1 MKKTF
6 IMLLAA
12 GALIASCQPKSKTGA
27 NSESTDSVAAVAD
40 TTVFEGT
47 VPAADGPGTRYTVKL
62 ANDSTLGFAVV
73 ETYLEAEN
81 GQDQTNNYTGKAEN
95 IEKTVDGKQVKGL
108 KLHLGD
114 ANDLYF
120 TQPNDSTLRMVSDEL
135 QESATGLNYDLKKK

>member
-27 NSESTDSVAAVAD
+27 NSESVDSVAAVAD

-47 VPAADGPGTRYTVKL
+47 IPAADGPGIRYTVKL
-62 ANDSTLGFAVV
+62 ANDSTAGFAVA

-81 GQDQTNNYTGKAEN
+81 GKDQTTNYTGKAEN
-95 IEKTVDGKQVKGL
+95 VEKTVDGKQVKGL
-108 KLHLGD
+108 KLQLGEG
-114 ANDLYF
+114 NELYF
-120 TQPNDSTLRMVSDEL
+120 TQPNDSILRMVSAEL
-135 QESATGLNYDLKKK
+135 QESATGLSYDLKKK